1 MQKQI
6 QTVKSER
13 IADTSRFIKRI
24 GSVTYEINVF
34 FNQDAKE
41 TMDVKIKRLIRN
53 EGNGGEYSGSG
64 LGKVVGL

>member
-1 MQKQI
+1 MQKQN

-13 IADTSRFIKRI
+13 IADTSRFSKRI

-53 EGNGGEYSGSG
+53 EGNGGESSGSY
-64 LGKVVGL
+64 LRKVVGL